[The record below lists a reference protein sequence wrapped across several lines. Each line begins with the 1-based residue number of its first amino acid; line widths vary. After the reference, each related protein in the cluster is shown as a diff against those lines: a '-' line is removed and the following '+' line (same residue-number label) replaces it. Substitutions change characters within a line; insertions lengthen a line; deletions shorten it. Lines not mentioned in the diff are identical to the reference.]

1 MPKSTD
7 QSPPGWPANRPP
19 RYESSDPGQSD
30 AAADFDILDSFQR
43 FAQRD
48 DVFSRAWWDDTVHNE
63 KVVSFY
69 RSADDP
75 AIRTADGFTHRDFAL
90 RTASWSIA
98 NSYRERGF
106 ARDGLGEGFQTTLKE
121 FRPVYKDRMPVD
133 SPAEMAA
140 DIKGLAKLFGAD
152 LVGIAEYD
160 ERWDYTKV
168 YSPRTKEE
176 RPNQDFSGMRHVIVL
191 AHAMDREL
199 LKSYPSA
206 TASAA
211 VGHGY
216 SAEAGTGIQ
225 LSQYIR
231 SLGYRADA
239 SMNDTALVVPYAIK
253 AGLGEFGR
261 HNMVI
266 TKEFGPRVRFSKI
279 FTDLPLV
286 NDAPIRFGVK
296 EFCDICNRC
305 SSACPP
311 RAISPDAPTADIP
324 NRSNIVGVR
333 KWQLDAE
340 KCFKYWTN
348 LGSDCG
354 VCIRVCPYN
363 KDFSKW
369 YMRLAR
375 RLAGTRL
382 RRLMLKLD
390 IWLGFGRR
398 EAPKS
403 WWEHMRA
410 K

>member
-1 MPKSTD
+1 MSDRSED
-7 QSPPGWPANRPP
+7 QPSDWPSNQPPSFPADP
-19 RYESSDPGQSD
+19 RQSD
-30 AAADFDILDSFQR
+30 AAAGFEILDGFQR
-43 FAQRD
+43 FDQRD
-48 DVFSRAWWDDTVHNE
+48 DVFSRAWWDETVHSQ
-63 KVVSFY
+63 KVIDFY
-69 RSADDP
+69 NGSNNP
-75 AIRTADGFTHRDFAL
+75 KIRTADGFTHRDYAL
-90 RTASWSIA
+90 RIAAWSVA
-98 NSYRERGF
+98 NSYRERGL
-106 ARDGLGEGFQTTLKE
+106 AKDGLGEGFQTVLSEYRPMFKE
-121 FRPVYKDRMPVD
+121 RMTVE
-133 SPAEMAA
+133 SPEEMAEE
-140 DIKGLAKLFGAD
+140 IKGLAKLFGAD

-160 ERWDYTKV
+160 ERWV
-168 YSPRTKEE
+168 YEKAYSTRRQEVH
-176 RPNQDFSGMRHVIVL
+176 PNQDFEGIRHVIVL
-191 AHAMDREL
+191 GHEMNYDL
-199 LKSYPSA
+199 MKSYPSA

-216 SAEAGTGIQ
+216 SAEAGTGVQ

-231 SLGYRADA
+231 GLGYRATA

-266 TKEFGPRVRFSKI
+266 TPEFGPRVRFSKI

-286 NDAPIRFGVK
+286 NDAPAPFGVK

-311 RAISPDAPTADIP
+311 RAISPDAPTTEIP
-324 NRSNIVGVR
+324 NQSNHARVR

-348 LGSDCG
+348 IGSDCG
-354 VCIRVCPYN
+354 ICIRVCPYN
-363 KDFSKW
+363 KDFTRPI
-369 YMRLAR
+369 MRLAR
-375 RLAGTRL
+375 RLAGTPL

-390 IWLGFGRR
+390 IWLGYGQR

-403 WWEHMRA
+403 WWNLIRS